1 MKSLSAQMKTVYEIM
16 KMILFWDSKEFPKHL
31 KIVY

>member
-1 MKSLSAQMKTVYEIM
+1 MKSLSAQMKTVEIM
-16 KMILFWDSKEFPKHL
+16 KMILFWDSKEFPKLL